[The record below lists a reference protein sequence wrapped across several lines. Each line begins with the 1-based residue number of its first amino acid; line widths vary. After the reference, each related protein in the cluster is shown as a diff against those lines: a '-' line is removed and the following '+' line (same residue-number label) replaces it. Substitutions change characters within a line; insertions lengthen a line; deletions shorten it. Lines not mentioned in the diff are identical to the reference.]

1 MAAQTLTPI
10 SKFNEARRE
19 AFHRLKNLFDI
30 GQDFVRDEGGR
41 IAFTEEGR
49 AKLLGLSSEQLR
61 RAH

>member
-1 MAAQTLTPI
+1 MVAQTLTPI
-10 SKFNEARRE
+10 SKFNEAHRE
-19 AFHRLKNLFDI
+19 AFHRLKSLFAN